1 MAERDIIFERRGAA
15 GRVLLNR
22 PKALN
27 ALTPG
32 MVREL
37 AAALDEWAGDDAIE
51 RVVVR
56 GAGDRAFC
64 AGGDIRL
71 IYDQG
76 KSGDHVGQL
85 AFWREEYQL
94 NRAIAR
100 YPKPYVALM
109 DGFVMGG
116 GAGVSI
122 HGSHRIAGDRLGF
135 AMPEVSIGFF
145 PDVGATFFL
154 PRAPGGLGAYLGL
167 TGARIG
173 AGDACRAG
181 IATAYVPSA
190 SFDALEEGLEAS
202 GDTDAII
209 AGLAR
214 PAPIAALDAH
224 RGVLDECFGA
234 PDAVALLA
242 RLDRAAMAGDAF
254 AGETAAT
261 LRAKSPTSVAIGL
274 RQMRVGSGLTIEEAL
289 RVEFRIVSRICR
301 MADFYEGIRAAIID
315 RSQPPRWNPSTIAAI
330 DPATID
336 ACFAPLG
343 ADELTFA
350 ERRAA

>member
-1 MAERDIIFERRGAA
+1 MSEPEIICERRGAA
-15 GRVLLNR
+15 GCVLQNL
-22 PKALN
+22 PGALN

-32 MVREL
+32 RTRGPSE
-37 AAALDEWAGDDAIE
+37 ALGRWAHDPAIA

-56 GAGDRAFC
+56 GAGKRAFC

-71 IYDQG
+71 IYEQG
-76 KSGDHVGQL
+76 RAGDHASQL

-94 NRAIAR
+94 NQMIAR

-122 HGSHRIAGDRLGF
+122 HGSRRIAGDRLGF

-145 PDVGATFFL
+145 PDVGATWFL
-154 PRAPGGLGAYLGL
+154 PRLGGFGAYLGL

-173 AGDACRAG
+173 AGDACAAG
-181 IATAYVPSA
+181 LATAFVPSDR
-190 SFDALEEGLEAS
+190 FPALAEALTAP

-209 AGLAR
+209 AGFVA
-214 PAPIAALDAH
+214 PAPEARLAPHHAVFNLF
-224 RGVLDECFGA
+224 GVA
-234 PDAVALLA
+234 PDPLSLLA
-242 RLDRAAMAGDAF
+242 GLEGMDDDF
-254 AGETAAT
+254 ARETARG
-261 LRAKSPTSVAIGL
+261 LRSKSPTSVAIGL
-274 RQMRVGSGLTIEEAL
+274 RQMRLGVDLSIEEAL

-301 MADFYEGIRAAIID
+301 MPDLYEGVRAAIID
-315 RSQPPRWNPSTIAAI
+315 RTRPAVWSPARFEDI
-330 DPATID
+330 DRAVID

-343 ADELTFA
+343 ADELTFRETA
-350 ERRAA
+350 SA